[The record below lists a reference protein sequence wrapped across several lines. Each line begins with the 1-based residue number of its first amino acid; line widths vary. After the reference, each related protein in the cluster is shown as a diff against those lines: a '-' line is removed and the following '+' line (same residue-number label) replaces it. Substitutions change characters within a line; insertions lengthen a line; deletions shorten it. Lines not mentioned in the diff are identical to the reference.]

1 MNSLQASLDLRVPK
15 QKVWFALHRKSEPWQ
30 SPSFLPLPVQTVPVA
45 DTDGQYPTGTREST
59 NKS

>member
-15 QKVWFALHRKSEPWQ
+15 QKIWSALETKYEPLQ
-30 SPSFLPLPVQTVPVA
+30 SPSFLPLPIQTVPGS
-45 DTDGQYPTGTREST
+45 DTDGQYPKHIRGSG